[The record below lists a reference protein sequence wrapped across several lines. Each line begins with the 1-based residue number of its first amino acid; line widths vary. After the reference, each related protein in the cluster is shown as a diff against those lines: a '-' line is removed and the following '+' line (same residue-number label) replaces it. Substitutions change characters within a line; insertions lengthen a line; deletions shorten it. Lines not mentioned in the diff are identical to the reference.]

1 MFEHYVKRTWNLER
15 HLRAPLA
22 QERESFLV
30 HLREQGRSFGRVRT
44 INTRLLAIVNSIDL
58 RDQRM
63 VSEADLVAAADTW
76 VARRTQPAT
85 RARSVR
91 GARTDFVSV
100 ASEWLRFLRR
110 LEETDAPV
118 PFAEQLEAFLRY
130 LREERGLTETTI
142 LWRRHSLGYFF
153 RWLSSQG
160 GSIQTVSP
168 QQITS
173 YFSIRRARPWKRATV
188 RFHVFSLR
196 SFFAYA
202 ASRKWC
208 DASLAAT
215 IQAPRL
221 YAFEHL
227 PQGPAWSDVQR
238 LIASLTGNDPTQ
250 VRDRAVV
257 LLLALYGF
265 RIGEVCQ
272 LTLDDFDWVAERI
285 RVRRSKQRRTHDYP
299 LTAEVGEAILRYLK
313 EVRPRSVHRALF
325 LTLNTPYHPLSA
337 AGFGTIIRTHLKA
350 LGLKLPHYGP
360 HVLRHACATHLLSE
374 GFSLKEIGDHLG
386 HRSAAATRIYAKVD
400 TRSLREVADLDL
412 SDLAEDAQRH
422 PQMELATL
430 PDSCLLALREVAGV
444 NLGGLQ

>member
-1 MFEHYVKRTWNLER
+1 MFEQYVKATWNLDQ
-15 HLRAPLA
+15 HCRAPLA

-30 HLREQGRSFGRVRT
+30 RLREQGRGAVRVRT
-44 INTRLLAIVNSIDL
+44 INARLLAIVNGIDL

-63 VSEADLVAAADTW
+63 VSEAELVIAANTW
-76 VARRTQPAT
+76 LAQRTRPAT
-85 RARSVR
+85 GATTVHK
-91 GARTDFVSV
+91 ARTDFISI
-100 ASEWLRFLRR
+100 ASEWLRFLGR
-110 LEETDAPV
+110 LEETHTSV
-118 PFAEQLEAFLRY
+118 PFTDQLEAFLRY
-130 LREERGLTETTI
+130 QREERGLAEATI
-142 LWRRHSLGYFF
+142 FWRRRSLEGFLH
-153 RWLSSQG
+153 WLSSQG
-160 GSIQTVSP
+160 GSIQAISP
-168 QQITS
+168 QQITA
-173 YFSIRRARPWKRATV
+173 YFCIQRARPWKRATV

-215 IQAPRL
+215 IQAPRM
-221 YAFEHL
+221 YAFENL

-238 LIASLTGNDPTQ
+238 LITSLSGNDPTQ

-272 LTLDDFDWVAERI
+272 LTLDDFDWMAERI
-285 RVRRSKQRRTHDYP
+285 RVRRSKQRRTQDYP

-313 EVRPRSVHRALF
+313 EVRPPSAHRTLF
-325 LTLNTPYHPLSA
+325 LRLHTPYHPLSP
-337 AGFGTIIRTHLKA
+337 AGLGTIITTHLKG
-350 LGLKLPHYGP
+350 LGLELPHYGP

-400 TRSLREVADLDL
+400 TRSLRQVADLDL
-412 SDLAEDAQRH
+412 SDLVEDAQRH

-430 PDSCLLALREVAGV
+430 PESRLLALREIARLS
-444 NLGGLQ
+444 LGGLQ